1 LTEYFL
7 IRKIQ
12 VYKGTIKGAV
22 MMEAIV
28 EHRLHKYFF
37 VHDARPAAGP
47 DQSYLFANDGEW
59 EFFEERA
66 AIFEYE
72 AGFSKK
78 EAEQLAYQRV
88 LNRRELFA
96 RAS

>member
-1 LTEYFL
+1 
-7 IRKIQ
+7 
-12 VYKGTIKGAV
+12 
-22 MMEAIV
+22 MEAAFK
-28 EHRLHKYFF
+28 HRLHKYFL
-37 VHDARPAAGP
+37 VQEKNQADYEEP
-47 DQSYLFANDGEW
+47 SSSFANDSEW

-88 LNRRELFA
+88 LNRREVFA
-96 RAS
+96 RAG